1 MHMLYTQKTLDT
13 VGEIEVK
20 ADGVEMLIHGV
31 PPFLWLLLL
40 LHVSGSDSMKFS
52 LFDKKPYEDSTTVP
66 PVQDGEG
73 EVSLVGPQTTSQGR
87 VEVYHDGKW
96 GAVCDGAW
104 GLAEAQK
111 VCRQLLVP
119 GTKAAVNRGTY
130 REDLNLTTSGTR
142 HSLDHSLSL
151 SEELGQLFDSGDGC
165 DFQISVQSPT
175 GNIQEEDGTTET
187 VGTTV
192 CAHKMILSRFPRF
205 NAIEGISNI
214 SVYVSRSCQ
223 QHFPSFIRYIY
234 THKTDVS
241 SSTAQ
246 CLHQMASDFGVK
258 RLMED
263 IGRLFT
269 KLLPEDVTFHT
280 QLSLYEYSVETGDLL
295 LQENTL
301 QYLAWNY
308 QNLSSSPAWSRL
320 SAELL
325 GALLSRSDLVVPD
338 EAFLLLSLERWIS
351 EKGNSTTM
359 EVQADL
365 LNRIRFCMIPA
376 EKLYHVQLTSTL
388 YKTHHDLYRDSML
401 KALHFN
407 VLLFSTLK
415 SSTDFKREDNNYQPR
430 IYTAEPWSAAIHST
444 TVRETPR
451 EQSQPTNPPRYVQ
464 QRGRKSYG
472 QYQYGYQHQRY
483 QYTTVSPY
491 LQSRTKSFSTPVH
504 NSMIFKEKII
514 HWEANVFMSRD
525 ECSNKGITCESFP
538 AARLSAQSS
547 LSQYQS
553 SIRFSNRLL
562 LMCRGKSICQVHD
575 FKNNV
580 AYISPNSSQAL
591 PCPCPDEQYIYRFV
605 VRPDYV

>member
-1 MHMLYTQKTLDT
+1 MCN
-13 VGEIEVK
+13 
-20 ADGVEMLIHGV
+20 
-31 PPFLWLLLL
+31 
-40 LHVSGSDSMKFS
+40 
-52 LFDKKPYEDSTTVP
+52 STTVP

-165 DFQISVQSPT
+165 DFQILVQSPT

-214 SVYVSRSCQ
+214 SVYVSQSCQ

-234 THKTDVS
+234 THKTDVTI
-241 SSTAQ
+241 STAQ

-269 KLLPEDVTFHT
+269 RLLPEDVTFHT

-376 EKLYHVQLTSTL
+376 EKLYDVQLSSTL

-430 IYTAEPWSAAIHST
+430 IYTAEPWSAAIHS
-444 TVRETPR
+444 
-451 EQSQPTNPPRYVQ
+451 PT
-464 QRGRKSYG
+464 
-472 QYQYGYQHQRY
+472 
-483 QYTTVSPY
+483 
-491 LQSRTKSFSTPVH
+491 SRTKSFSTPVH

-538 AARLSAQSS
+538 AARLRAQSS